1 MVKNTKSTTE
11 ERESDGALL
20 KKLLIL
26 ELFKLGVPQTEIG
39 KKLRTDITTVNT
51 FLKGVKKPR

>member
-1 MVKNTKSTTE
+1 MAKNNNLVTE
-11 ERESDGALL
+11 ESEGVFI

-39 KKLRTDITTVNT
+39 KKLKIDVHTVNN
-51 FLKGVKKPR
+51 FLKGVKKPLN

>member
-1 MVKNTKSTTE
+1 MTNDDNPVTE
-11 ERESDGALL
+11 ENEGMLI

-39 KKLRTDITTVNT
+39 KKLKTDIHAVNN
-51 FLKGVKKPR
+51 FLKGVKKPLN